1 MSIDNFSADQIENRV
16 HDIHTGDCEI
26 LFKQMQPSSISVQSL
41 NTVQIMCLNY
51 CAKDPP
57 NIKAVNNS
65 EMLVSQNLPG
75 G

>member
-1 MSIDNFSADQIENRV
+1 MSIDNFSADQIEKRV
-16 HDIHTGDCEI
+16 HDIYTGECEI

-41 NTVQIMCLNY
+41 KTVQIMCLNY
-51 CAKDPP
+51 SAKDPP
-57 NIKAVNNS
+57 NSKAVNNS